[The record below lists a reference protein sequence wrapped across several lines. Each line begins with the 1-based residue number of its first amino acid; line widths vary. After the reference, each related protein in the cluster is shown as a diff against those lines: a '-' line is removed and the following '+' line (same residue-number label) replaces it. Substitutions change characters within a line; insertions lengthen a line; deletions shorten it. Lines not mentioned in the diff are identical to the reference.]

1 MKITK
6 QLIESM
12 VREELLNTIGEVEAV
27 DPAASSVA
35 ASGMRGTLEN
45 IKRLVQSGDP
55 SARGTVLRLLD
66 ELIAAN

>member
-27 DPAASSVA
+27 DPAATSVA
-35 ASGMRGTLEN
+35 ANTTRRTLQN
-45 IKRLVQSGDP
+45 IKRLVQAGDP
-55 SARGTVLRLLD
+55 TMQKTILALLD
-66 ELIAAN
+66 ELIDQS